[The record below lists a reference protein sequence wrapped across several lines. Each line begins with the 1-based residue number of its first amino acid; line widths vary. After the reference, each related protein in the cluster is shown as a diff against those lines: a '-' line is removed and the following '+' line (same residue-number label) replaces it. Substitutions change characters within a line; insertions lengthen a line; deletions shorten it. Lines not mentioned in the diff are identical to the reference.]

1 MDPTKRFSDRVQ
13 DYVKYRPSYPDAL
26 IDYLIAYTGIP
37 ETATVADLGSGTGI
51 FSGLLLERGFQV
63 FGVEPNTKMR
73 RASVS
78 NLSDFPAYKAVN
90 ASAEK
95 TTLDDQCA
103 DLITA
108 AQSFHWFDVEKTR
121 AEFARIAKPGAYA
134 ALIWNE
140 RTPEDP
146 FQQRYEQLLEN
157 HVDAYAESM
166 HLNIGEDLIRSF
178 FQDAEVHFV
187 SFDNQQML
195 DLTALKGR
203 LLSTTYAPKHGQHN
217 HSRVMSGLE
226 DIFAEYHTN
235 GAVAFRYNTN
245 AFISRL

>member
-108 AQSFHWFDVEKTR
+108 AQSF
-121 AEFARIAKPGAYA
+121 
-134 ALIWNE
+134 
-140 RTPEDP
+140 
-146 FQQRYEQLLEN
+146 
-157 HVDAYAESM
+157 
-166 HLNIGEDLIRSF
+166 
-178 FQDAEVHFV
+178 
-187 SFDNQQML
+187 
-195 DLTALKGR
+195 
-203 LLSTTYAPKHGQHN
+203 
-217 HSRVMSGLE
+217 
-226 DIFAEYHTN
+226 
-235 GAVAFRYNTN
+235 
-245 AFISRL
+245 